1 MIYDLLQFLIGLVL
15 IYFSAELIIKY
26 GKYFASSI
34 GVSKYF
40 IGLTLVAFG
49 TSFPEFVVSINAS
62 FRGNSEIAY
71 GNVVGSNIANI
82 ALVLSICS
90 VLINLKSKKIKNKDL
105 YFFLFSGVLVFIFSL
120 NGFLSELEAIC
131 LLSLFIV
138 YSFLLKKD
146 FSSSIN
152 RNDNLKKFNIDIY
165 YLIILACSFFI
176 LIEGSNY
183 FIESAV
189 KIATRFNISNVA
201 ISMTMIAI
209 GTSIP
214 ELATS
219 IIAVY
224 NKENELLI
232 GNIIGSNIMNILMIL
247 GPSAL
252 INNIV
257 INDHINSL
265 VLMLILTIIVFTVN
279 IFKINFS
286 RVLGLIFLLTY
297 TVFVYTN
304 FRNVI

>member
-1 MIYDLLQFLIGLVL
+1 
-15 IYFSAELIIKY
+15 
-26 GKYFASSI
+26 
-34 GVSKYF
+34 
-40 IGLTLVAFG
+40 
-49 TSFPEFVVSINAS
+49 
-62 FRGNSEIAY
+62 
-71 GNVVGSNIANI
+71 
-82 ALVLSICS
+82 
-90 VLINLKSKKIKNKDL
+90 
-105 YFFLFSGVLVFIFSL
+105 
-120 NGFLSELEAIC
+120 
-131 LLSLFIV
+131 
-138 YSFLLKKD
+138 
-146 FSSSIN
+146 
-152 RNDNLKKFNIDIY
+152 
-165 YLIILACSFFI
+165 
-176 LIEGSNY
+176 
-183 FIESAV
+183 
-189 KIATRFNISNVA
+189 
-201 ISMTMIAI
+201 MTMIAI